1 MSLKSILVPTNGIES
16 DRQLLDLAL
25 AVGRPTNAHIAAL
38 YPKRDPREAL
48 AYAGMGM
55 GTELMATG
63 PIMEQLEREGRD
75 GSARS
80 RATVEAWRTQA
91 GLVEAAKPGPA
102 DRVTVGWSEQTGAPA
117 ELVIRAGAKADLIV
131 HGVSE
136 DDAGFQQELLEAS
149 LFGAARPVL
158 MAPPKP
164 VAEPFKC
171 AMIAWNGSHE
181 ANRAVAAA
189 LALLPRFARV
199 YFFYRAE
206 PHRAPAD
213 PAEPIELLAWH
224 GIAAEVV
231 ATGAAGDSVGA
242 DLLAAAS
249 SVGASLLI
257 MGAYTHGRVR
267 EMMFGG
273 VTHHVLHHAK
283 LPVFLVH

>member
-1 MSLKSILVPTNGIES
+1 MSLKAILVPTTGTDA
-16 DRQLLDLAL
+16 DRRLLDLAL

-55 GTELMATG
+55 GTELIAIG
-63 PIMEQLEREGRD
+63 PVMEQLEREGQQ
-75 GSARS
+75 GSARARS
-80 RATVEAWRTQA
+80 TVEAWRTQA
-91 GLVEAAKPGPA
+91 GLAEAAKPGAA
-102 DRVTVGWSEQTGAPA
+102 DRVTVGWSEQTGSPD
-117 ELVIRAGAKADLIV
+117 ELVIRAGAKADLVV
-131 HGVSE
+131 HGGLE
-136 DDAGFQQELLEAS
+136 DDTGFQQELLEAS

-164 VAEPFKC
+164 SADPFKC

-189 LALLPRFARV
+189 LALLPRLERV
-199 YFFYRAE
+199 FFFYRPE

-213 PAEPIELLAWH
+213 PAEPIELMAWH
-224 GIAAEVV
+224 GIAAQV
-231 ATGAAGDSVGA
+231 APAGAATDSVGA
-242 DLLAAAS
+242 DLLAATSAA
-249 SVGASLLI
+249 GASLLI

-273 VTHHVLHHAK
+273 VTHHVLHHAAV
-283 LPVFLVH
+283 PVFMVH